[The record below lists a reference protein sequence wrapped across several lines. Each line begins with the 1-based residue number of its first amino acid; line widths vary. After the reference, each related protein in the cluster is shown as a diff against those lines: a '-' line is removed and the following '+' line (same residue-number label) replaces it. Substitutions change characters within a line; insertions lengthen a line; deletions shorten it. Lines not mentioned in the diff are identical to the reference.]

1 MVKLS
6 IIIPVYN
13 VENYISQCLDSIL
26 NQAFKDFEIICVNDG
41 STDNSL
47 NALLKYKNKDERITI
62 IDKKNEGSGV
72 ARNAGLA
79 IAKGDYV
86 YFVDGDDW
94 IDDNALE
101 KIVSKADEL
110 NTDILIFGGLSCY
123 ETKSYN
129 CPRPL
134 REREELLNEHSEFS
148 NSGEVCLSYKKKY
161 GGYSADK
168 LPKKYLNKVFSSKDI
183 KKDIFKF
190 PSTAWTK
197 LYRRDFL
204 LKNNIKFQ
212 DIKIGQDQLP
222 FFHSMIK
229 AQRIALLAENIYC
242 YRKNRKGS
250 AMTVKKK
257 KNFSPIYVFYGIEEM
272 LKCENLLDE
281 YKNIFVN
288 KYLSKATSWLGKF
301 QDDLKHEY
309 YLEYMKLLDHVKS
322 QYPSGW
328 WMKFNPKEEDG
339 YWMLKLKQMISNVP
353 VI

>member
-26 NQAFKDFEIICVNDG
+26 NQTFKDFEIICINDG
-41 STDNSL
+41 STDKSL
-47 NALLKYKNKDERITI
+47 DELLKYKNKDERITI
-62 IDKKNEGSGV
+62 IDKKNEGSGI
-72 ARNAGLA
+72 ARNTGLT

-94 IDDNALE
+94 IEDNALE
-101 KIVSKADEL
+101 KIIAKADEL
-110 NTDILIFGGLSCY
+110 NSDILIFGGLSCY

-129 CPRPL
+129 CPRTL
-134 REREELLNEHSEFS
+134 REREELLNEHREFS
-148 NSGEVCLSYKKKY
+148 NSGDGCLSYKKKY

-168 LPKKYLNKVFSSKDI
+168 LPKKYLNKVFSSEDI

-197 LYRRDFL
+197 LYKKEFL

-272 LKCENLLDE
+272 LKCENLLEE

-301 QDDLKHEY
+301 QDDLKHDYYVEY
-309 YLEYMKLLDHVKS
+309 LKLLEHVKS
-322 QYPSGW
+322 EYPAGW
-328 WMKFNPKEEDG
+328 WMKFNPKEQDG
-339 YWMLKLKQMISNVP
+339 YWMLKLKQIISNM
-353 VI
+353 ITI